1 MFSHGYVRCHAAARS
16 FAAILRQVQDKTW
29 RSSLRDFVLLLLI
42 IVYSV
47 EGVKRSKA
55 DCIVCGK
62 KSQKDSFRIVRTSD
76 SDVENCFGVK
86 ISSCE

>member
-1 MFSHGYVRCHAAARS
+1 M
-16 FAAILRQVQDKTW
+16 
-29 RSSLRDFVLLLLI
+29 LLLLI

-62 KSQKDSFRIVRTSD
+62 ISQKDSFRIVRTSD

-86 ISSCE
+86 NIELRVNCRYLRMMQKGSSDV